1 MKISTIIIGILLF
14 AIATMIIYVWGLA
27 RQKYHEKDILKI
39 LFRYVHIKIIIYMK
53 NHDSITQKEAERLC
67 EGLTAKLPFS
77 QNKAVV
83 RDTKDFTNKLLGYMV
98 KTGQLEKEGIRYKK
112 VK

>member
-27 RQKYHEKDILKI
+27 RQKNQEKDLLNLLFSNGQSKI
-39 LFRYVHIKIIIYMK
+39 KKYMK

-77 QNKAVV
+77 QNKAVCAV
-83 RDTKDFTNKLLGYMV
+83 FPLRIFAFVVGNICFPLPFYRRRRG
-98 KTGQLEKEGIRYKK
+98 
-112 VK
+112 

>member
-14 AIATMIIYVWGLA
+14 AIATMIVYVWGLA
-27 RQKYHEKDILKI
+27 RQKNQEKDLLNLLFSNGQSKI
-39 LFRYVHIKIIIYMK
+39 KKYMK

-83 RDTKDFTNKLLGYMV
+83 RDTKDFTNKLLGSMV